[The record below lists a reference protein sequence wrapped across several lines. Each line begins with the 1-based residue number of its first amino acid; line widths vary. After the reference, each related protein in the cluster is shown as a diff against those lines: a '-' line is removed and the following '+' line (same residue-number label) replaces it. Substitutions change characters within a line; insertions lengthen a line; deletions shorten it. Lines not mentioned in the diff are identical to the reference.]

1 MRSRRSPMLSSEV
14 WRFLLVRYL
23 PVFGAANLAWEAL
36 QLPLYTIWYEE
47 DLGGLTYAV
56 LHCTAGDLLI
66 GALTLILAAILFGE
80 RAWPHTRHVPVLAA
94 AMAFGISFTV
104 ASEWIST
111 RITLGWQYAEA
122 MPVVPPF
129 GTGLTPLLQWVLIPP
144 IAYAIAL
151 AITRRTGAA
160 QEDPA

>member
-1 MRSRRSPMLSSEV
+1 MLASPAV

-23 PVFGAANLAWEAL
+23 PLFGAANLAWEVL
-36 QLPLYTIWYEE
+36 HLPLYTIWYEE
-47 DLGGLTYAV
+47 DFGGLAYAI

-66 GALTLILAAILFGE
+66 GTLTLLVAAMLFGGG
-80 RAWPHTRHVPVLAA
+80 AWPHARHGPVLAA
-94 AMAFGISFTV
+94 AMALGIAFTV

-129 GTGLTPLLQWVLIPP
+129 GTGLTALLQWVLIPP
-144 IAYAIAL
+144 AAYAFAV
-151 AITRRTGAA
+151 ATTRRARAA
-160 QEDPA
+160 QV